1 MGSKAPGF
9 DDLVAAIE
17 RTHAAL
23 ADQAAKAVNISLTL
37 RNWMIGHYIQEYE
50 QSGADRANYGE
61 RLLDTLSQ
69 RLQQGG
75 LKRVEARELRRFRQF
90 YLAYPQIRETLSP
103 ESGNKLLSPEIWQTL
118 SARLPAAN
126 IREAASPE
134 SPIVGT
140 VSPQSI
146 ANPGRLL
153 LERLSF
159 SHFAELLQF
168 DEPLRRTFYETEAL
182 RGNWSVRELKRQIA
196 SQYFERSGLSTDKAA
211 LAKRAHA
218 GAEPASSRQIIR
230 DPYVFEFLGLKP
242 QEVMGE
248 SQLEDALLDKLQDF
262 LLELGH
268 GFCFEARQKRLL
280 IGGEH
285 FFVDLVF
292 YHRILKCH
300 VLIELKNDAFKHEHL
315 GQLNSY
321 VGYYAK
327 NEMAEGDQPP
337 VGILLCTRKNEE
349 LVEYALA
356 GMSNTLFVSRYQ
368 VQLPGKEEIAAFLH
382 KAVEELEG
390 GDE

>member
-1 MGSKAPGF
+1 MSSKGF
-9 DDLVAAIE
+9 GFADLVAAI
-17 RTHAAL
+17 RQTDAAL
-23 ADQAAKAVNISLTL
+23 HEQALKAVNLGLTL
-37 RNWMIGHYIQEYE
+37 RNWCIGCYLAEFE
-50 QSGADRANYGE
+50 QSGADRAEYGT
-61 RLLDTLSQ
+61 RLLDRVSA
-69 RLQQGG
+69 RLEEAG
-75 LKRVEARELRRFRQF
+75 LAGVAARSLRQYRQF
-90 YLAYPQIRETLSP
+90 YLAYPQIWQTPSAKSLQA
-103 ESGNKLLSPEIWQTL
+103 LLPAEIWRTL
-118 SARLPAAN
+118 SAELPAADN
-126 IREAASPE
+126 RETPSPE
-134 SPIVGT
+134 T
-140 VSPQSI
+140 I
-146 ANPGRLL
+146 ATPGHLL

-159 SHFAELLQF
+159 SHFAELLQLE
-168 DEPLRRTFYETEAL
+168 DPLQRAFYETEAL

-211 LAKRAHA
+211 LARLAQA

-242 QEVMGE
+242 REVMSEGH
-248 SQLEDALLDKLQDF
+248 LEDALLDKLQDF

-300 VLIELKNDAFKHEHL
+300 VLIELKNDAFKHQHL

-356 GMSNTLFVSRYQ
+356 GMSNQLFVSRYQ

-382 KAVEELEG
+382 KAVEELG
-390 GDE
+390 GADE